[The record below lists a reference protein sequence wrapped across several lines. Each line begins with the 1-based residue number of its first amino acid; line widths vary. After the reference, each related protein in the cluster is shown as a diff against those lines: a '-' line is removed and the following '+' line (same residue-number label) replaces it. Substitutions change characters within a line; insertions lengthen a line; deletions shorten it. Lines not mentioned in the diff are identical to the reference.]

1 MKRILAAGILLA
13 AVMPMG
19 ASAQMTADQ
28 SFAVQGNCGQAI
40 QQYCPQVDQQSFD
53 ALWQCLSP
61 VFDKIDPMCKVTL
74 QEIQNN

>member
-1 MKRILAAGILLA
+1 
-13 AVMPMG
+13 
-19 ASAQMTADQ
+19 MTADQ